1 MKNSE
6 ENFSTLRR
14 LLKLKQHEVPPPG
27 YFNHFSEQ
35 VITRLQSGEGRARSS
50 SERLSA
56 EAPWLVRL
64 LQIFEAKPGLIGG
77 FATSLVLLLVIG
89 VIISDRPDSI
99 QRNVLTTEAQPV
111 TSLASVTTPDI
122 GSVAQ
127 SSGIVAS
134 TNPVTSLQPVATL
147 FGQAGGSPALF
158 QAASFSPVG
167 NGH

>member
-147 FGQAGGSPALF
+147 FGQSDGSPAF
-158 QAASFSPVG
+158 QFQSASFKPS
-167 NGH
+167 N